1 MRFGLVAFVFVA
13 CGVASAQD
21 TAPAATDSGITV
33 NLDALPIATP
43 RPKPT
48 ASDVRPL
55 SLARPR
61 PKPDADQLRV
71 EGTLAVPQETA
82 AVAPPAT
89 PNPALVTPPAPVATA
104 AAVAAKPAA
113 KPAPVATAP
122 TEAVVPMTIVSSE
135 TKAFPV
141 EITGVARDPFAGTK
155 TVNPLDGFAVMS
167 RVMFL
172 TGKTEI
178 TAQAQAL
185 LDELAARLLQS
196 TVRVRLAAFSGRAGD
211 LSSEARRLSLT
222 RALAIRN
229 YLSAKGIT
237 PDRVDVLAF
246 GGAAEG
252 VTDRVDVLVRGT

>member
-1 MRFGLVAFVFVA
+1 MRFGLVVFLMFA

-21 TAPAATDSGITV
+21 TAPAPSDSGVTV
-33 NLDALPIATP
+33 NLDALPVATTP
-43 RPKPT
+43 RPKP
-48 ASDVRPL
+48 AADVRPL
-55 SLARPR
+55 SLARPK
-61 PKPDADQLRV
+61 PKPEIDTGRV
-71 EGTLAVPQETA
+71 EGTLALPQETA
-82 AVAPPAT
+82 AVIAPAAPKPAPAPPAAT
-89 PNPALVTPPAPVATA
+89 PLAQPA
-104 AAVAAKPAA
+104 
-113 KPAPVATAP
+113 
-122 TEAVVPMTIVSSE
+122 VPMTIVSSD

-141 EITGVARDPFAGTK
+141 EISGVARDPFAGTK

-167 RVMFL
+167 RVRFL
-172 TGKTEI
+172 TGKSEI

-185 LDELAARLLQS
+185 LDDLAARLLQS

-229 YLSAKGIT
+229 YLSSKGVT

-246 GGAAEG
+246 GGAADG

>member
-1 MRFGLVAFVFVA
+1 MRFGLVVFAFVT
-13 CGVASAQD
+13 CGVAGAQD
-21 TAPAATDSGITV
+21 AAPAPADTGITV
-33 NLDALPIATP
+33 NLDALPIVTP

-61 PKPDADQLRV
+61 PKPDVEPARV
-71 EGTLAVPQETA
+71 EGTLVVPQETA
-82 AVAPPAT
+82 AITSAAT
-89 PNPALVTPPAPVATA
+89 PKPAVATPAPTSA
-104 AAVAAKPAA
+104 APVVAAKPA
-113 KPAPVATAP
+113 PTATASA
-122 TEAVVPMTIVSSE
+122 EVPMTIVSSD

-141 EITGVARDPFAGTK
+141 EISGVARDPFAGTK

-167 RVMFL
+167 RVRFL

-178 TAQAQAL
+178 TEQAQTL
-185 LDELAARLLQS
+185 LDELATRLLQS
-196 TVRVRLAAFSGRAGD
+196 TVRIRLAAFSGRAGD

-229 YLSAKGIT
+229 YLSTKGVT

-246 GGAAEG
+246 GGAADG
-252 VTDRVDVLVRGT
+252 VSDRVDVLVHGT

>member
-1 MRFGLVAFVFVA
+1 MRFGLVVFLVFA

-21 TAPAATDSGITV
+21 TAPAPSDSGVTV
-33 NLDALPIATP
+33 NLDALPIAA
-43 RPKPT
+43 PKPKP
-48 ASDVRPL
+48 ADVRPL

-61 PKPDADQLRV
+61 PKPEVEVEAGRV
-71 EGTLAVPQETA
+71 EGTLVLPQQTA
-82 AVAPPAT
+82 AVAAPTPAASKPT
-89 PNPALVTPPAPVATA
+89 PTPPAATPPTQ
-104 AAVAAKPAA
+104 PAI
-113 KPAPVATAP
+113 
-122 TEAVVPMTIVSSE
+122 PMTIVSSD

-141 EITGVARDPFAGTK
+141 EISGVARDPFAGSK
-155 TVNPLDGFAVMS
+155 NVNPLDGFAVMS
-167 RVMFL
+167 RVRFL
-172 TGKTEI
+172 TGKSEI
-178 TAQAQAL
+178 TVQAQEL

-229 YLSAKGIT
+229 YLSAKGVT

-246 GGAAEG
+246 GGAPDG

>member
-1 MRFGLVAFVFVA
+1 MRFGLVAFVVVT
-13 CGVASAQD
+13 CGVAGAQD
-21 TAPAATDSGITV
+21 VAPAPTDTGVTV

-43 RPKPT
+43 RPKP
-48 ASDVRPL
+48 ADVRPL

-61 PKPDADQLRV
+61 PKPDAETARV
-71 EGTLAVPQETA
+71 EGTIVVRQETA
-82 AVAPPAT
+82 AVA
-89 PNPALVTPPAPVATA
+89 APVAP
-104 AAVAAKPAA
+104 KPVHV
-113 KPAPVATAP
+113 VATAP
-122 TEAVVPMTIVSSE
+122 VAPTPPAATPPAEAAVPMTIVSSD
-135 TKAFPV
+135 TKALPV
-141 EITGVARDPFAGTK
+141 EISGVARDPFAGTK
-155 TVNPLDGFAVMS
+155 TTNPLDGFAVMS
-167 RVMFL
+167 RVRFL

-185 LDELAARLLQS
+185 LDELAMRLLQS

>member
-1 MRFGLVAFVFVA
+1 MRFGLVVFAFLT

-21 TAPAATDSGITV
+21 TAPAPSDTGITV

-43 RPKPT
+43 RPKPV

-55 SLARPR
+55 SLARPK
-61 PKPDADQLRV
+61 PKPEIEPARV
-71 EGTLAVPQETA
+71 EGTLVVPQVTA
-82 AVAPPAT
+82 AIAAPATPKPAAPPALPST
-89 PNPALVTPPAPVATA
+89 APVVAT
-104 AAVAAKPAA
+104 
-113 KPAPVATAP
+113 KPAPAATA
-122 TEAVVPMTIVSSE
+122 TAEAAVPMTIVSSD

-141 EITGVARDPFAGTK
+141 EISGVARDPFAGTK
-155 TVNPLDGFAVMS
+155 VVNPLDGFAVMS
-167 RVMFL
+167 RVRFL

-185 LDELAARLLQS
+185 LDELATRLLQS

-229 YLSAKGIT
+229 YLSAKGVT

>member
-1 MRFGLVAFVFVA
+1 MRFGWVAFVFVA

-21 TAPAATDSGITV
+21 SAPAPAASASDSGVTI
-33 NLDALPIATP
+33 NFDALPVATP
-43 RPKPT
+43 KPKP
-48 ASDVRPL
+48 ADVRPL
-55 SLARPR
+55 SLARPK
-61 PKPDADQLRV
+61 PKPEIETGRV
-71 EGTLAVPQETA
+71 EGTLVPPQQTA
-82 AVAPPAT
+82 AAAAPASAAPPK
-89 PNPALVTPPAPVATA
+89 PAPTPPAATP
-104 AAVAAKPAA
+104 PAQ
-113 KPAPVATAP
+113 PAI
-122 TEAVVPMTIVSSE
+122 PMTIVSSD

-141 EITGVARDPFAGTK
+141 EISGVARDPFAGSK
-155 TVNPLDGFAVMS
+155 NVNPLDGFAVMS
-167 RVMFL
+167 RVRFL
-172 TGKTEI
+172 TGKSEI

-229 YLSAKGIT
+229 YLSAKGVT

-246 GGAAEG
+246 GGAPDG

>member
-1 MRFGLVAFVFVA
+1 MRFGFVAFVFVT
-13 CGVASAQD
+13 CGVAGAQD
-21 TAPAATDSGITV
+21 VAPAPADSGITV

-43 RPKPT
+43 RPKP
-48 ASDVRPL
+48 ADVRPL

-61 PKPDADQLRV
+61 PKPDAETARV
-71 EGTLAVPQETA
+71 EGTLVMQQETA
-82 AVAPPAT
+82 AVSATVAPR
-89 PNPALVTPPAPVATA
+89 PAPVAPTPA
-104 AAVAAKPAA
+104 AATPPA
-113 KPAPVATAP
+113 
-122 TEAVVPMTIVSSE
+122 EAEVPMTIVSSD

-141 EITGVARDPFAGTK
+141 EISGVARDPFAGTK
-155 TVNPLDGFAVMS
+155 AVNPLDGFAVMS
-167 RVMFL
+167 RVRFL

-185 LDELAARLLQS
+185 LDELATRLLQS

>member
-1 MRFGLVAFVFVA
+1 MRFGLVVFLVFA

-21 TAPAATDSGITV
+21 TAPAPSDTGVTV
-33 NLDALPIATP
+33 NLDALPVATP
-43 RPKPT
+43 RPKP
-48 ASDVRPL
+48 AANLRPL
-55 SLARPR
+55 SLARPK
-61 PKPDADQLRV
+61 PKPEIDAGRV
-71 EGTLAVPQETA
+71 EGTLVLPQETA
-82 AVAPPAT
+82 AVAVPAAPKPAAAPPA
-89 PNPALVTPPAPVATA
+89 ATPPAQ
-104 AAVAAKPAA
+104 PA
-113 KPAPVATAP
+113 
-122 TEAVVPMTIVSSE
+122 VPMTIVSSE

-141 EITGVARDPFAGTK
+141 EISGVARDPFAGTK

-167 RVMFL
+167 RVRFL
-172 TGKTEI
+172 TGKSEI

-185 LDELAARLLQS
+185 LDDLAARLMQS

-229 YLSAKGIT
+229 YLSSKGVT

-246 GGAAEG
+246 GGAADG

>member
-21 TAPAATDSGITV
+21 SAPAPADSGSDSGVTV

-43 RPKPT
+43 KPKP
-48 ASDVRPL
+48 ADVRPL

-61 PKPDADQLRV
+61 PKPDVEPGRV
-71 EGTLAVPQETA
+71 DGTLVLPQQTA
-82 AVAPPAT
+82 AVAVPAV
-89 PNPALVTPPAPVATA
+89 PKPAPTPPAATP
-104 AAVAAKPAA
+104 PAQ
-113 KPAPVATAP
+113 PAI
-122 TEAVVPMTIVSSE
+122 PMTIVSSD

-141 EITGVARDPFAGTK
+141 EITGEARDPFAGGK
-155 TVNPLDGFAVMS
+155 NVNPLDGFAVMS
-167 RVMFL
+167 RVRFI
-172 TGKTEI
+172 TGKSEI

-185 LDELAARLLQS
+185 LDELAARLSQS

-222 RALAIRN
+222 RALAIRD

-237 PDRVDVLAF
+237 PDRVDVLAY
-246 GGAAEG
+246 GGAADG

>member
-1 MRFGLVAFVFVA
+1 MRFGLVVFLMFA

-21 TAPAATDSGITV
+21 TAPAPSDSGVTV
-33 NLDALPIATP
+33 NFDALPVATP
-43 RPKPT
+43 KPKP
-48 ASDVRPL
+48 ADVRPL
-55 SLARPR
+55 SLARPK
-61 PKPDADQLRV
+61 PKPEIDAGRV
-71 EGTLAVPQETA
+71 EGTLVLPQETA
-82 AVAPPAT
+82 AVAAPAAPKPAPAPPA
-89 PNPALVTPPAPVATA
+89 ATPPAQ
-104 AAVAAKPAA
+104 PA
-113 KPAPVATAP
+113 
-122 TEAVVPMTIVSSE
+122 VPMTIVSSD

-141 EITGVARDPFAGTK
+141 EISGVARDPFAGTK

-167 RVMFL
+167 RVRFL
-172 TGKTEI
+172 TGKSEI

-185 LDELAARLLQS
+185 LDDLAARLLQS

-229 YLSAKGIT
+229 YLSAKGVT

-246 GGAAEG
+246 GGAADG

>member
-1 MRFGLVAFVFVA
+1 MRFGWVAFVFVA

-21 TAPAATDSGITV
+21 NAPVPAASDSGITV
-33 NLDALPIATP
+33 NLDALPSAA
-43 RPKPT
+43 PKPKPV
-48 ASDVRPL
+48 DVRPL

-61 PKPDADQLRV
+61 PKPEMEAEPGRV
-71 EGTLAVPQETA
+71 DGTLVLPQQTA
-82 AVAPPAT
+82 TVAAQPAAA
-89 PNPALVTPPAPVATA
+89 PKPAPAPAAATPPAQP
-104 AAVAAKPAA
+104 
-113 KPAPVATAP
+113 
-122 TEAVVPMTIVSSE
+122 VVPMTIVSSD

-141 EITGVARDPFAGTK
+141 EISGVARDPFAGSK

-167 RVMFL
+167 RVRFL
-172 TGKTEI
+172 TGKSEI

-229 YLSAKGIT
+229 YLSAKGVT

-246 GGAAEG
+246 GGAADG
-252 VTDRVDVLVRGT
+252 MTDRVDVLVRGT

>member
-1 MRFGLVAFVFVA
+1 MRFGLVVFLVFA
-13 CGVASAQD
+13 CGVAGAQD
-21 TAPAATDSGITV
+21 TAPAPSDTGITV
-33 NLDALPIATP
+33 NLDALPVATP
-43 RPKPT
+43 KPKP
-48 ASDVRPL
+48 AADVRPL
-55 SLARPR
+55 SLARPK
-61 PKPDADQLRV
+61 PKPEVEVGRV
-71 EGTLAVPQETA
+71 EGTLVVPQETA
-82 AVAPPAT
+82 AVVAPAET
-89 PNPALVTPPAPVATA
+89 
-104 AAVAAKPAA
+104 
-113 KPAPVATAP
+113 KPAPVPPAATPPAEP
-122 TEAVVPMTIVSSE
+122 AIPMTIVSSQ

-141 EITGVARDPFAGTK
+141 EISGVARDPFAGSK

-167 RVMFL
+167 RVRFL

-178 TAQAQAL
+178 TEQAQVL
-185 LDELAARLLQS
+185 LDDLAARLMQS

-246 GGAAEG
+246 GGAADG

>member
-1 MRFGLVAFVFVA
+1 MRFGLVVFAFVT

-21 TAPAATDSGITV
+21 TASAPSDTGITV

-43 RPKPT
+43 RPKPV

-55 SLARPR
+55 SLARPK
-61 PKPDADQLRV
+61 PKPEMEPARV
-71 EGTLAVPQETA
+71 EGTLVMPQVTA
-82 AVAPPAT
+82 AITAPAT
-89 PNPALVTPPAPVATA
+89 PNPAGAPPAPTSTA
-104 AAVAAKPAA
+104 PVVAAKPA
-113 KPAPVATAP
+113 PAATA
-122 TEAVVPMTIVSSE
+122 TAEAAVPMTIVSSD

-141 EITGVARDPFAGTK
+141 EISGVARDPFAGTK
-155 TVNPLDGFAVMS
+155 VVNPLDGFAVMS
-167 RVMFL
+167 RVRFL

-185 LDELAARLLQS
+185 LDELATRLLQS

-229 YLSAKGIT
+229 YLSTKGVT